1 MPIDPTAFGR
11 DMTAI
16 IGDQPISCQFGD
28 VQFVATV
35 GETRRSN
42 DVQAE
47 GILNLADLEIM
58 ALVADLGGS
67 DAVPN
72 VQQVITVDG
81 TKYHI
86 AERVIE
92 PFGVSVHFIL
102 RRV

>member
-1 MPIDPTAFGR
+1 MRG
-11 DMTAI
+11 I
-16 IGDQPISCQFGD
+16 IADQPVSCSFGN
-28 VQFVATV
+28 VQFTATM
-35 GETRRSN
+35 GETRRSD

-58 ALVADLGGS
+58 AVVADLGGS
-67 DAVPN
+67 DALPIVR
-72 VQQVITVDG
+72 QVITVDG

-92 PFGVSVHFIL
+92 PFGVTVHFVL